1 MNDFYTPKKVYG
13 DLEFKTSNVAK
24 SIEAKFFPRVRPRG
38 GWSLPWTY
46 KWRIVISLD
55 MPWEDGNYLGGM
67 HVRPTL
73 SWIWVT
79 TKSKRIGSGM
89 VVRPTPPWTWRTA
102 KSKRLGRG

>member
-1 MNDFYTPKKVYG
+1 
-13 DLEFKTSNVAK
+13 
-24 SIEAKFFPRVRPRG
+24 
-38 GWSLPWTY
+38 
-46 KWRIVISLD
+46 